1 MLVDGGHVTF
11 AGGCDWRIPWVCR
24 CKWPRV
30 CLFGCPQQQRL
41 RGSAATQ
48 RPLWARGLRG
58 RGNTKNG
65 TKAPAAKKK
74 THNQI
79 LPPGPPTL
87 LGPPWGFAWQQR
99 DGQVWGLGSHMGKKS
114 PTLGVE
120 GNVFVAMC
128 LWQRNRFWCMGK
140 WWVESTLPGF

>member
-1 MLVDGGHVTF
+1 MGLPLQMAQGLPLWLSP
-11 AGGCDWRIPWVCR
+11 AAASA
-24 CKWPRV
+24 RV
-30 CLFGCPQQQRL
+30 CCH
-41 RGSAATQ
+41 
-48 RPLWARGLRG
+48 
-58 RGNTKNG
+58 
-65 TKAPAAKKK
+65 TKASVGEGAARTWQHKERYKGAGSEKK